1 MTEEILHNRE
11 YMLHDFYILTQGY
24 GDETDYMNA
33 GYEYYIPEEGRGY
46 LVCFR
51 PTNSEDEK
59 TTFYLKGLVADATYV
74 IRNADT
80 DETHEKT
87 GEELM
92 TTGITVYFPR
102 AMVSHMIYFDKK

>member
-1 MTEEILHNRE
+1 
-11 YMLHDFYILTQGY
+11 
-24 GDETDYMNA
+24 
-33 GYEYYIPEEGRGY
+33 
-46 LVCFR
+46 
-51 PTNSEDEK
+51 
-59 TTFYLKGLVADATYV
+59 LVADATYV

-102 AMVSHMIYFDKK
+102 TMVSHMIYFDKK